1 MAGHPTKIGK
11 YEVAGVI
18 GRGGMGVVYKAVD
31 PQIGRFVA
39 IKMITAGFSGDQ
51 DLLKRFYREA
61 RSTGSL
67 QNPNIVTVF
76 DLGEQDGN
84 PYLVMEYLEG
94 TSLESIL
101 STHRPLSL
109 IAKLRIILDVCHG
122 LSYAHQRG
130 IIHRD
135 IKPANIMVANDG
147 AVKIVD
153 FGIAHIGDKGM
164 TRTGQV
170 VGSLSFMSPE
180 QLEGKTIDARTDL
193 FSTGVLLYELIT
205 NNLPFE
211 GESTAATLM
220 KIIHEPPPP
229 LKNFV
234 DNCPPELETI
244 IMRALAKNRDER
256 YTSADDFALDVGQ
269 LLEQVK
275 QGAVVE
281 HLQQAKAFFAQGE
294 LLKAKEQLVQLLKL
308 DLQNTKAS
316 HLLREVQQRL
326 KGAELMGR
334 VQKLRQE
341 AEEAYAQQRF
351 DAALSNLDLAL
362 KIDKDNPTLL
372 QLREVVAQAHLRALK
387 LHQALKAAEMAH
399 HQGQLA
405 TAKQAVEEALSL
417 APDDTRAQA
426 LSRAIGGDWEAYSR
440 QVQVD
445 NLLHEAQKQMHLRRF
460 TSAVEILQQ
469 AAVLDPEAPQIRA
482 LLDSLVEKREL
493 AHRPTEVAGVVREI
507 EETLNRGDYFAAGE
521 IANAALQRFPG
532 DRGLLDLLAVA
543 NQQREIAARQQFVED
558 QLVAARGLQ
567 AEGRIPELV
576 TLLEAAVARVADEA
590 RLRSLLLWARE
601 NLERSPGTSSWQKGA
616 AREEPVSTAEH
627 DSATQLFAGPRSAT
641 PRRTGPR
648 AAEIFNAPGR
658 TTGRDAEP
666 APSPLDVPPA
676 RTDAKTASP
685 MPILVG
691 VGALAVVAILTVAWF
706 ATRQP
711 AKTASP
717 ALIPVEILT
726 TPQGATIRV
735 KGGNQQC
742 VTPRCR
748 LNLVPGTYEVEAQ
761 LSGYENAS
769 QTVTV
774 NSTGSNSVEI
784 SLNQLPTPPK
794 EEIPQTTNAVTTAP
808 VGSRPAT
815 PQINRAAPGAAP
827 PALPAEQ
834 AWQKARN
841 SQSID
846 EVNEFLRT
854 YPSGT
859 FRSQAEGKLEDLYW
873 AKDNSADNPAD
884 LRDYLR
890 RYPAG
895 KYVQV
900 ANSRLARSDWMAIAN
915 TKDPSQLGNYLKLYP
930 SGEYHE
936 KAYSK
941 LDDLLFERTGRGDD
955 AGSLRSYLQ
964 TFPNGKNADHVR
976 RELDLL
982 TAPKETANANQPN
995 RSSESA
1001 RTNNAPTSTSPAPS
1015 TTAPASTTTTSMPT
1029 IDDKTAILSVLAAYV
1044 RFYESEDLQGLHT
1057 IWPSMTT
1064 PQIQGVGDF
1073 FKNASSVKL
1082 TCIPA
1087 SPKIGGNDATLEI
1100 RQELTYVMNGTFTKP
1115 SRSKVNLK
1123 FKKTSQGTWFID
1135 SVH

>member
-109 IAKLRIILDVCHG
+109 MAKLRIILDVCHG

-205 NNLPFE
+205 NILPFE

-275 QGAVVE
+275 QEAVVE
-281 HLQQAKAFFAQGE
+281 HLQQAKALFAQGE

-405 TAKQAVEEALSL
+405 TAKQAVEEAISL

-482 LLDSLVEKREL
+482 VLDSLVEKREL
-493 AHRPTEVAGVVREI
+493 AQRPTE
-507 EETLNRGDYFAAGE
+507 
-521 IANAALQRFPG
+521 
-532 DRGLLDLLAVA
+532 
-543 NQQREIAARQQFVED
+543 
-558 QLVAARGLQ
+558 
-567 AEGRIPELV
+567 
-576 TLLEAAVARVADEA
+576 
-590 RLRSLLLWARE
+590 
-601 NLERSPGTSSWQKGA
+601 
-616 AREEPVSTAEH
+616 
-627 DSATQLFAGPRSAT
+627 
-641 PRRTGPR
+641 
-648 AAEIFNAPGR
+648 
-658 TTGRDAEP
+658 
-666 APSPLDVPPA
+666 
-676 RTDAKTASP
+676 
-685 MPILVG
+685 
-691 VGALAVVAILTVAWF
+691 
-706 ATRQP
+706 
-711 AKTASP
+711 
-717 ALIPVEILT
+717 
-726 TPQGATIRV
+726 
-735 KGGNQQC
+735 
-742 VTPRCR
+742 
-748 LNLVPGTYEVEAQ
+748 
-761 LSGYENAS
+761 SG
-769 QTVTV
+769 
-774 NSTGSNSVEI
+774 
-784 SLNQLPTPPK
+784 
-794 EEIPQTTNAVTTAP
+794 
-808 VGSRPAT
+808 
-815 PQINRAAPGAAP
+815 
-827 PALPAEQ
+827 
-834 AWQKARN
+834 
-841 SQSID
+841 
-846 EVNEFLRT
+846 
-854 YPSGT
+854 
-859 FRSQAEGKLEDLYW
+859 
-873 AKDNSADNPAD
+873 
-884 LRDYLR
+884 
-890 RYPAG
+890 
-895 KYVQV
+895 
-900 ANSRLARSDWMAIAN
+900 
-915 TKDPSQLGNYLKLYP
+915 
-930 SGEYHE
+930 
-936 KAYSK
+936 
-941 LDDLLFERTGRGDD
+941 
-955 AGSLRSYLQ
+955 
-964 TFPNGKNADHVR
+964 
-976 RELDLL
+976 
-982 TAPKETANANQPN
+982 
-995 RSSESA
+995 
-1001 RTNNAPTSTSPAPS
+1001 
-1015 TTAPASTTTTSMPT
+1015 
-1029 IDDKTAILSVLAAYV
+1029 
-1044 RFYESEDLQGLHT
+1044 
-1057 IWPSMTT
+1057 
-1064 PQIQGVGDF
+1064 
-1073 FKNASSVKL
+1073 
-1082 TCIPA
+1082 
-1087 SPKIGGNDATLEI
+1087 
-1100 RQELTYVMNGTFTKP
+1100 
-1115 SRSKVNLK
+1115 
-1123 FKKTSQGTWFID
+1123 
-1135 SVH
+1135 